1 MHLEDVGDNNGS
13 EQPEDAGDNDDS
25 LLDDLNPLADDVS
38 PMPSEEYDAWCKQ
51 LDAEE
56 ADGESSLP
64 KQVFATLV
72 GLDDEDEEENSDKT
86 PPQAGILELELL
98 DAPPWVRTRRTD
110 QPPGRSLNFQ
120 EETTAEAIMRLAGKN
135 GEKVVQ
141 GVYGSPDP
149 ADDY

>member
-1 MHLEDVGDNNGS
+1 MQLEDVGDNNGS
-13 EQPEDAGDNDDS
+13 EQSEDAEDNDDS

-38 PMPSEEYDAWCKQ
+38 PMPSEEYDAWCKL